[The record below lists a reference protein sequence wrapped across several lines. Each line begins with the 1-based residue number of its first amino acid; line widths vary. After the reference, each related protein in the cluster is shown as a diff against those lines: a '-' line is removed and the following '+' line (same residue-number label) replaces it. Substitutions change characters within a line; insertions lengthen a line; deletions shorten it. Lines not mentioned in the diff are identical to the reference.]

1 MEHEMHTLIK
11 VDLTTAIRH
20 DDKKIYSPPRLI
32 PLAATD
38 VASGATSYIAEGTGG
53 GLLNTHS

>member
-11 VDLTTAIRH
+11 VDLTTAVSH
-20 DDKKIYSPPRLI
+20 GDKRTYSPPRLI
-32 PLAATD
+32 PLATID
-38 VASGATSYIAEGTGG
+38 VKTGATSYIAEGTGG

>member
-1 MEHEMHTLIK
+1 MEHEAHILIR
-11 VDLTTAIRH
+11 VNLTTAVRNG
-20 DDKKIYSPPRLI
+20 DKRIYSPPRLI

-38 VASGATSYIAEGTGG
+38 VESGATQNISEASGG